1 MRMIALVC
9 AILFIAAFVSAL
21 PMWSPPAGAE
31 EGRATLTVFAAAS
44 LNDAMTEV
52 GKLYTEKTGT
62 KVEFNFASSGILARQ
77 IEQGA
82 RADCFVS
89 ASLDW
94 AKTLHEG
101 GFLPEYRTLLSN
113 TLVLIAPAAG
123 RHPQITFE
131 AGFDFSATF
140 AGRLA
145 IGDPEHVPAGKYA
158 MQALESLRWDK
169 GIKERLIT
177 GKDVRETLRIVEIG
191 GADMGI
197 VYGGDARQAKGV
209 QVLGIFPAATH
220 PPIDYP
226 AGVLANAAPEAAD
239 FMTFLFTPEVGEIL
253 MRYGFHPAGEAVK
266 SK

>member
-1 MRMIALVC
+1 MRMLIFSC
-9 AILFIAAFVSAL
+9 AMLLFFGQEKSSVR
-21 PMWSPPAGAE
+21 AE
-31 EGRATLTVFAAAS
+31 DGKQALTVFAAAS
-44 LNDAMTEV
+44 LNEALTEI

-82 RADCFVS
+82 RADCFIS
-89 ASLDW
+89 ASPDW
-94 AKTLHEG
+94 AKKLHEG

-123 RHPQITFE
+123 KQPQITFE
-131 AGFDFSATF
+131 AGFDFAGAF

-145 IGDPEHVPAGKYA
+145 IGDPEHVPAGTYA
-158 MQALESLRWDK
+158 MQALAGLGWAEGVR
-169 GIKERLIT
+169 ERLIT
-177 GKDVRETLRIVEIG
+177 GKDVRETLRIVEMG

-197 VYGGDARQAKGV
+197 VYGSDAQQAKGV
-209 QVLGIFPAATH
+209 KVLGIFPATTH
-220 PPIDYP
+220 PPVDYP

-239 FMTFLFTPEVGEIL
+239 FMMFLFTPEVGEIL